1 MRIFNKIQIFML
13 MWRSKKMTK
22 KQDLIIDLV
31 LNDHNIY
38 TLKNNEYDQE
48 WNLNMK
54 MLSDWGNNLMD
65 KEY

>member
-1 MRIFNKIQIFML
+1 
-13 MWRSKKMTK
+13 MTK

-54 MLSDWGNNLMD
+54 MLSDWGNNLNG
-65 KEY
+65 